1 MQPQWM
7 APEILRNEPSNEKF
21 VSAKPELQVFYF
33 RIISKWFNW
42 INMALSSCDC
52 EQVWCVQ
59 LWCHPM
65 GVNDRVHSMEQLKR
79 LTGLIFS
86 QLNTSTF
93 YFSFE
98 TSNFVVHFQKFP
110 SEKVVGVVG
119 FMDKRLELPDGLD
132 PQVASII
139 QDCWKR

>member
-1 MQPQWM
+1 M

-42 INMALSSCDC
+42 IIMALSSCDC

-86 QLNTSTF
+86 QLNSSTF
-93 YFSFE
+93 YFTFE
-98 TSNFVVHFQKFP
+98 TSNFVVHTSKNFHL
-110 SEKVVGVVG
+110 
-119 FMDKRLELPDGLD
+119 KRLSESWDSWIKDWSCQMG
-132 PQVASII
+132 SIR
-139 QDCWKR
+139 K